1 MICSS
6 ARASPWV
13 DLSRAAGIQD
23 ESLFTGYALDAAL
36 GPLQNLALNVVAGV
50 RARALA
56 GEVRSG
62 PGEPDLSD
70 GSSGRRRIERN
81 TGRVSPDRCPLWD
94 RRSPDN
100 GGRQAIKRPGRPF
113 DKHSRRATSQT
124 PWLSEKERVLAR
136 LRTCGLFV

>member
-50 RARALA
+50 SA
-56 GEVRSG
+56 GICRRGAVRSG
-62 PGEPDLSD
+62 GTGPVRRQQW
-70 GSSGRRRIERN
+70 SS
-81 TGRVSPDRCPLWD
+81 
-94 RRSPDN
+94 
-100 GGRQAIKRPGRPF
+100 A
-113 DKHSRRATSQT
+113 H
-124 PWLSEKERVLAR
+124 
-136 LRTCGLFV
+136 